1 MTLRFHDLS
10 RQEQD
15 EVATACGKHGFV
27 PDDFEFVIEVER
39 GGEGR
44 KSIAVERLVG
54 GQFQKYQAANGVAW
68 MVPFEADLAADW
80 FGFPLA
86 D

>member
-10 RQEQD
+10 REEQD
-15 EVATACGKHGFV
+15 EVAIACRKHGFV

-39 GGEGR
+39 SGERR

-54 GQFQKYQAANGVAW
+54 GQFQRYQAANGVAW